1 MFCQDFCLPVMGD
14 NLDYRAG
21 QVATDFRPTP
31 LTETRVDIA
40 STLLPKVDAFMAVF
54 NINVSEG
61 RGDQATF

>member
-1 MFCQDFCLPVMGD
+1 MGD